1 MIPEADVGMTC
12 FEDGRGGATIQGLWG
27 PLGPRKGQDTDSPQS
42 IQEKPALWTI
52 LIRARGD

>member
-27 PLGPRKGQDTDSPQS
+27 PLGPKKGQDTDSPQS
-42 IQEKPALWTI
+42 IQEKPALWPI
-52 LIRARGD
+52 LIRAR